1 MSYMV
6 NKEFS
11 MGTMKP
17 MKNNQGVVVEKYLP
31 RKCGATSKL
40 IGPKDHSS
48 VQIFVPNVD
57 ENGKVCN
64 DGFTVALSGYI
75 RDKGRSDFELEK
87 LLRQSERYPIENSD

>member
-48 VQIFVPNVD
+48 VQIFVPDVD
-57 ENGKVCN
+57 ENGRVLDK
-64 DGFTVALSGYI
+64 GFTVALSGYI
-75 RDKGRSDFELEK
+75 RDKGRSDIELEK
-87 LLRQSERYPIENSD
+87 LLRHSELYPLKDQ